1 MMKQKEYF
9 DIFGSSFDRFAFPE
23 GIRRVTAGRGG
34 EAILILGEE
43 RTALLD
49 CGMAY
54 CGSRMV
60 ENLKKEL
67 AGRKLDYV
75 LLSHSHYDHIG
86 ALPYVK
92 KAYPEAVTL
101 GAEHA
106 RDVFLRP
113 GS

>member
-1 MMKQKEYF
+1 MKQKEF
-9 DIFGSSFDRFAFPE
+9 LDVFGSGYDRFAFPE

-60 ENLKKEL
+60 ENLRREL
-67 AGRKLDYV
+67 DGRKLDYV
-75 LLSHSHYDHIG
+75 LLSHSHKEHNG
-86 ALPYVK
+86 ELPYVK
-92 KAYPEAVTL
+92 
-101 GAEHA
+101 
-106 RDVFLRP
+106 
-113 GS
+113 